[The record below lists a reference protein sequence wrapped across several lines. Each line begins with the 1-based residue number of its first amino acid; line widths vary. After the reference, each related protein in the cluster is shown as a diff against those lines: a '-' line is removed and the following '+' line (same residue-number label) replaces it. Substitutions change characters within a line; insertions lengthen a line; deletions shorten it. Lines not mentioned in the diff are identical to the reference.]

1 MRKDQ
6 DKTETPKHKDLPRFW
21 AFVEQINRKRNT
33 TTNNGAKDDERYK
46 NT

>member
-6 DKTETPKHKDLPRFW
+6 DKTETPKHPDLPRFW
-21 AFVEQINRKRNT
+21 AFVEQIKRKKKT
-33 TTNNGAKDDERYK
+33 TTNGAKDDERYK